1 MFSYFS
7 PASLTCVGLLV
18 GMLLPPTLTLTQQPA
33 APWIPFQVDHQLA
46 LQLPAPPRQTTPA
59 QETTL
64 VGESYVA
71 QSPRSPQVLWVL
83 VRKELPATGPLPDQD
98 VSYTGLAQTTL
109 THWKAQ
115 GMHQAS
121 FRVGALEG
129 LSLDFRVTKPLAGA
143 PVQGTLWVLRIN
155 RTVYVAQW
163 LATQALP
170 EAESTSQK
178 QRFLASWTLTKL
190 PVGPFT
196 ATDFQPFHVGQFRVV
211 APAGPGRTLIT
222 RTDTAQT
229 EVNTAL
235 GLRIVYGLKW
245 NKFGYEMRQRSSTSA
260 HAALMQPKV
269 IQVRITA
276 VQGTTYWYRATI
288 DGLIG
293 TGQIQREN

>member
-1 MFSYFS
+1 MFSYSS
-7 PASLTCVGLLV
+7 PAFLTRAGLLA
-18 GMLLPPTLTLTQQPA
+18 GMLLPPTLTLAQQPA

-46 LQLPAPPRQTTPA
+46 LEFPAPPRQAA
-59 QETTL
+59 QAQGT
-64 VGESYVA
+64 ESYVA
-71 QSPRSPQVLWVL
+71 QSPRSPQVLWIL
-83 VRKELPATGPLPDQD
+83 VRKELPATGALLDQD
-98 VSYTGLAQTTL
+98 LSYTGLAQSTL
-109 THWKAQ
+109 THWKAKGVRQ
-115 GMHQAS
+115 TS
-121 FRVGALEG
+121 FRVGTLEG
-129 LSLDFRVTKPLAGA
+129 LSLDFRVVKPLAGA
-143 PVQGTLWVLRIN
+143 PTHGTLWVLRVN

-190 PVGPFT
+190 PTGPFT

-260 HAALMQPKV
+260 YAALMQPKV

>member
-1 MFSYFS
+1 MFSSSS
-7 PASLTCVGLLV
+7 PAFLTRAGLLA
-18 GMLLPPTLTLTQQPA
+18 GMLLPPTRTLAQQPA

-59 QETTL
+59 QGPTL
-64 VGESYVA
+64 VGESYIA
-71 QSPRSPQVLWVL
+71 QSPRSPQVFWVL

-98 VSYTGLAQTTL
+98 LSYTGLAQTTL
-109 THWKAQ
+109 THWKAK
-115 GMHQAS
+115 GVHQAS

-129 LSLDFRVTKPLAGA
+129 LSLDFRVVKPPAGA
-143 PVQGTLWVLRIN
+143 PTNGTLWVLRVN

-163 LATQALP
+163 LTTQPVL
-170 EAESTSQK
+170 EAESTIQK
-178 QRFLASWTLTKL
+178 QRFLASWTLTHL
-190 PVGPFT
+190 PASPLATADFT
-196 ATDFQPFHVGQFRVV
+196 PFHVGQFRAVDPA
-211 APAGPGRTLIT
+211 APGPTLIT

-245 NKFGYEMRQRSSTSA
+245 NKLGYEMRQRSSTSPY
-260 HAALMQPKV
+260 AAFMQSKV

-288 DGLIG
+288 DGLIS
-293 TGQIQREN
+293 TGQIQQEK

>member
-1 MFSYFS
+1 MFSYSS
-7 PASLTCVGLLV
+7 PAFLTRAGLLA
-18 GMLLPPTLTLTQQPA
+18 GMLLPPTLTLAQQPA

-46 LQLPAPPRQTTPA
+46 LELPAPPRQAA
-59 QETTL
+59 QAQGT
-64 VGESYVA
+64 ESYVA
-71 QSPRSPQVLWVL
+71 QSPRSPQVLWLL
-83 VRKELPATGPLPDQD
+83 VRKELPATGPLLDQD
-98 VSYTGLAQTTL
+98 LSYTGFAQSTL
-109 THWKAQ
+109 THWKAEGVRQ
-115 GMHQAS
+115 TS
-121 FRVGALEG
+121 FRVGTLEG
-129 LSLDFRVTKPLAGA
+129 LSLDFRVVKPLAGA
-143 PVQGTLWVLRIN
+143 PTQGTLWVLRVN

-163 LATQALP
+163 LAMQALP
-170 EAESTSQK
+170 EAESTNQK

-190 PVGPFT
+190 PTGPFT

-211 APAGPGRTLIT
+211 APAGPGLTLIT

-245 NKFGYEMRQRSSTSA
+245 NKFGYEMRQRSSTSI

>member
-1 MFSYFS
+1 MFSYSS
-7 PASLTCVGLLV
+7 PAFLTRAGLLA
-18 GMLLPPTLTLTQQPA
+18 GMLLPPTFTLAQQPA
-33 APWIPFQVDHQLA
+33 TPWIPFQVDNQLA
-46 LQLPAPPRQTTPA
+46 VELPAPPRQAA
-59 QETTL
+59 QAQGT
-64 VGESYVA
+64 ESYVA
-71 QSPRSPQVLWVL
+71 QSPRSPQVLWIL
-83 VRKELPATGPLPDQD
+83 VRKELPATGPLLDQD
-98 VSYTGLAQTTL
+98 LSYTGFVQSTL
-109 THWKAQ
+109 THWKAEGVRQ
-115 GMHQAS
+115 TA
-121 FRVGALEG
+121 FRVGTLEG
-129 LSLDFRVTKPLAGA
+129 LSLDFRVVKPLAGA
-143 PVQGTLWVLRIN
+143 PTQGTLWVLRVN
-155 RTVYVAQW
+155 RTVYVAQR

-178 QRFLASWTLTKL
+178 QRFLASWVLTKL
-190 PVGPFT
+190 PTGPFT

-260 HAALMQPKV
+260 QAALMQPKV

-293 TGQIQREN
+293 TGQIKREN

>member
-1 MFSYFS
+1 MFSYSSSAF
-7 PASLTCVGLLV
+7 LTYAGLLA
-18 GMLLPPTLTLTQQPA
+18 GMLLPPTLTLAQQPA
-33 APWIPFQVDHQLA
+33 APWIPFQVDHQVA
-46 LQLPAPPRQTTPA
+46 LELPVPPRQAA
-59 QETTL
+59 QAPGT
-64 VGESYVA
+64 ESYVA
-71 QSPRSPQVLWVL
+71 QSPRSPQVLWLL
-83 VRKELPATGPLPDQD
+83 VRKELPATGALLDQD
-98 VSYTGLAQTTL
+98 LSYTGLAQSTL
-109 THWKAQ
+109 THWKAA
-115 GMHQAS
+115 GVRQAS
-121 FRVGALEG
+121 FRVGTLEG
-129 LSLDFRVTKPLAGA
+129 LSLDFRVVKPLAGG
-143 PVQGTLWVLRIN
+143 PTRGTLWVLRVN

-163 LATQALP
+163 LATQAVP

-190 PVGPFT
+190 PTGPFT
-196 ATDFQPFHVGQFRVV
+196 AADFRPFHVGQFRVV
-211 APAGPGRTLIT
+211 VPAGPGRTLIT

-245 NKFGYEMRQRSSTSA
+245 NKFGYEMRQRNSTSA

-276 VQGTTYWYRATI
+276 VQGVTYWYRATI